1 MKNFS
6 IMKKTYLFCLASL
19 AFGLTACENYFD
31 EKYMDNGD
39 PQYTH
44 NPTVIYTLTDADYKT
59 VATNKANIALAESM
73 DVEGDSTYQKALA
86 QLSKTHYFDSLIT
99 PSQFLPAFLHNKYL
113 QFDEGAVA
121 KITYN
126 YFDGTPEWLDLFNQ
140 TIRYELKAK
149 DYKTVWGVDDKRY
162 LTPANEAQVTNFLP
176 MIEDNYLLGAKYS
189 FAEYEG
195 APVRTKEVLY
205 IYKDGVTWE
214 IYSNDPVAYIL
225 QEETHGQVLN
235 FLHNTYPYAI
245 EGDSAIILQ
254 YNSKT
259 KLYAATEYKH
269 DGVEFVTIDGISEE
283 HMSFG
288 LSSEGW
294 KELPIYYRQALAGD
308 ADQGEIVT
316 QDFDM
321 EEGITYIW
329 TFDTKY
335 GMKATSFVSG
345 ANHAGEG
352 WCILPGITLKKAVK
366 PALSFDQA
374 VNYVGNLGDTVYTQL
389 SVWVSTD
396 YDPENPDVREAT
408 WTQLP
413 WNKNEDGTYVFPE
426 GVNWVYVNSGYM
438 DLSQWNNETIYI
450 GFRYLCAPNQKS
462 TTWEIKNILVNEP

>member
-1 MKNFS
+1 MNT
-6 IMKKTYLFCLASL
+6 IMKTKHILSVVALTL
-19 AFGLTACENYFD
+19 GLTACENYFD

-44 NPTVIYTLTDADYKT
+44 NPTIIYTLTDADYKT
-59 VATNKANIALAESM
+59 VATNKANLELAESM
-73 DVEGDSTYQKALA
+73 DVEGDSTHQKALA
-86 QLSKTHYFDSLIT
+86 QLSKTHYFDSIIT
-99 PSQFLPAFLHNKYL
+99 PSKFLPAFLHNKYL

-176 MIEDNYLLGAKYS
+176 MIEDNYFLGAKYS

-195 APVRTKEVLY
+195 APVHTKEVLY

-259 KLYAATEYKH
+259 KLYEATEYKH
-269 DGVEFVTIDGISEE
+269 DGVEFVTIDGINEE

-329 TFDTKY
+329 AFDTKY

-396 YDPENPDVREAT
+396 YDPENPDVRNAT

>member
-1 MKNFS
+1 M
-6 IMKKTYLFCLASL
+6 
-19 AFGLTACENYFD
+19 
-31 EKYMDNGD
+31 
-39 PQYTH
+39 P
-44 NPTVIYTLTDADYKT
+44 
-59 VATNKANIALAESM
+59 
-73 DVEGDSTYQKALA
+73 
-86 QLSKTHYFDSLIT
+86 
-99 PSQFLPAFLHNKYL
+99 
-113 QFDEGAVA
+113 
-121 KITYN
+121 
-126 YFDGTPEWLDLFNQ
+126 
-140 TIRYELKAK
+140 
-149 DYKTVWGVDDKRY
+149 
-162 LTPANEAQVTNFLP
+162 
-176 MIEDNYLLGAKYS
+176 
-189 FAEYEG
+189 
-195 APVRTKEVLY
+195 
-205 IYKDGVTWE
+205 
-214 IYSNDPVAYIL
+214 
-225 QEETHGQVLN
+225 EETHGQVLN

-269 DGVEFVTIDGISEE
+269 DGVEFVTIDGIDEE

-329 TFDTKY
+329 AFDTKY
-335 GMKATSFVSG
+335 GMKATSFYSG

-396 YDPENPDVREAT
+396 YDPENPDVRNAT

>member
-1 MKNFS
+1 MKAKY
-6 IMKKTYLFCLASL
+6 ILVAAL

-59 VATNKANIALAESM
+59 VATNKANIALAASM

-99 PSQFLPAFLHNKYL
+99 PSKFLPAFLHNKYL

-176 MIEDNYLLGAKYS
+176 MIEDNYFLGAKYS

-195 APVRTKEVLY
+195 APVHTKEVLY
-205 IYKDGVTWE
+205 IYKDGVTWQ

-329 TFDTKY
+329 AFDTKY
-335 GMKATSFVSG
+335 GMKATSFYSG

-396 YDPENPDVREAT
+396 YDPENPDVRNAT